1 MTNVYWGWWETGSH
15 MSGDDSGSETQGT
28 VGGQTSTSATIQE
41 VVQREQ
47 TQRYIRFTVG
57 AYLAVGFGY
66 ALSFLLLDAFAG
78 TGSTLGTFGGATAGL
93 GAGFITAPLVAVITG
108 IPTGMQLGGDD
119 HDAATAA
126 AIGSFI
132 GFVVMVIV
140 LFVFVASTAPD
151 GAGGGGGNL
160 GDLLGPMV
168 GYGIG
173 VAFTG
178 AAAAWTTDRYY

>member
-1 MTNVYWGWWETGSH
+1 MAGEDTEATT
-15 MSGDDSGSETQGT
+15 DGT
-28 VGGQTSTSATIQE
+28 ATDRSTESATIQE

-57 AYLAVGFGY
+57 AFLAVGFGY

-78 TGSTLGTFGGATAGL
+78 SETTLGTFGGATAGL

-108 IPTGMQLGGDD
+108 IPTGIQLGGDD
-119 HDAATAA
+119 YDAATAA

-132 GFVVMVIV
+132 GFVVMVVV

-151 GAGGGGGNL
+151 GAGGGGGSL
-160 GDLLGPMV
+160 GDLLGPMI
-168 GYGIG
+168 GYGLG